1 MSAPNER
8 MEVLVPFELKTG
20 LKEHPFYGGQVLLYT
35 MMLYEHDLATAEKVT
50 GLLYYNRLDK

>member
-1 MSAPNER
+1 